1 MVLDGASN
9 GDRLRRRPRAGRRAV
24 SISFGR
30 ALYGMTATEAAVAGL
45 ISKGTGVKAAARKLG
60 IAPSTVRTHL
70 HRVFEK
76 TETRR
81 QAELAHLVNQVAS
94 RSGTLIK

>member
-1 MVLDGASN
+1 MAPPMAIVFVVDPEQDGELSQS
-9 GDRLRRRPRAGRRAV
+9 RL
-24 SISFGR
+24 R
-30 ALYGMTATEAAVAGL
+30 ALYGMTGTEATVAGL
-45 ISKGTGVKAAARKLG
+45 ISTGTGVKAAARKLG

-94 RSGTLIK
+94 LSGTIIK